1 MARRYQG
8 GRGRGGRGG
17 SRGGSSNKPV
27 EESTKEEGIQLE
39 GIVIENLPNQQF
51 RVQLVETEQEV
62 LAYVSGKMRRHWI
75 RIMTGDKVTVEF
87 SPYDMERC
95 RIVYRH
101 K

>member
-1 MARRYQG
+1 MARHYQG
-8 GRGRGGRGG
+8 GRGGRGG
-17 SRGGSSNKPV
+17 KSQKPL
-27 EESTKEEGIQLE
+27 EESNKEEGIQLE
-39 GIVIENLPNQQF
+39 GVVIENLPNQLF
-51 RVQLVETEQEV
+51 RVMLEETQQEV

-101 K
+101 KG